1 MRKYRLRIGLDVD
14 DTLYECNA
22 YALRLLRAKHGDLP
36 ALSVDNI
43 NAWGTLGDVRDERLA
58 YFADPDFVRSQPIY
72 AGAKEMVRRLTQF
85 ADVFFVTAV
94 PPACMSA
101 RAERLKADFAE
112 VPVENI
118 LIGTRKD
125 IVNLDILLDDAA
137 HNIAASPATYPV
149 LMRRPWNTD
158 LSGLLSVNSFDDFV
172 HLAETIAN
180 SFVAPP
186 PDLSH
191 GGVVCLVGP
200 TGTGKTDLVKALV
213 ATGLAFKPQTTTTRA
228 PLPDED
234 EGAYRFV
241 SRERFLAERKEGA
254 FVETTVYGT
263 HFYGT
268 TPASFAPVEE
278 GKIAVL
284 PIDVCGAVTMKNRYR
299 ERALLVFCRRDKRR
313 ILASILARQAS
324 DADKINR
331 LLSLDF
337 ELRNAELCDLAVD
350 VDEGLDKAVT
360 AILAHAGLTR

>member
-22 YALRLLRAKHGDLP
+22 YALRLLRAKHGDRSELTM
-36 ALSVDNI
+36 DNI
-43 NAWGTLGDVRDERLA
+43 SSWGRFGDVRDERLA
-58 YFADPDFVRSQPIY
+58 YFADPDFVRAQPLY
-72 AGAKEMVRRLTQF
+72 AGAQRMVRSLTQF
-85 ADVFFVTAV
+85 AEVFFVTAA

-101 RAERLKADFAE
+101 RAQRLAADFPE
-112 VPVENI
+112 VPVQNI

-137 HNIAASPATYPV
+137 HNIAASTATYPV
-149 LMRRPWNTD
+149 LMRRPWNND

-172 HLAETIAN
+172 HLAQTIAN
-180 SFVAPP
+180 SFVAQPP
-186 PDLSH
+186 CLAS
-191 GGVVCLVGP
+191 GGVICLVGP
-200 TGTGKTDLVKALV
+200 AGTGKNALV
-213 ATGLAFKPQTTTTRA
+213 QALVGRGVAYKPLTTTTRA
-228 PLPDED
+228 PLPHED
-234 EGAYRFV
+234 ENAYRFV
-241 SRERFLAERKEGA
+241 SKQQFLDERQKDN

-268 TPASFAPVEE
+268 TRGSFAAVDE

-313 ILASILARQAS
+313 ILENILARTAP
-324 DADKINR
+324 DEEKINR

-337 ELRNAELCDLAVD
+337 ELRNDELCDVAVD
-350 VDEGLDKAVT
+350 IDDGVERCVD
-360 AILAHAGLTR
+360 AILLHAGLPQ